1 MLIHCEIYEGYIT
14 PSFIAMVLR
23 MDLIFAIWTQQLLL
37 RPVLL
42 LLVATTLSSS
52 ERQDFLAVAVVK
64 EG

>member
-37 RPVLL
+37 RPVLP